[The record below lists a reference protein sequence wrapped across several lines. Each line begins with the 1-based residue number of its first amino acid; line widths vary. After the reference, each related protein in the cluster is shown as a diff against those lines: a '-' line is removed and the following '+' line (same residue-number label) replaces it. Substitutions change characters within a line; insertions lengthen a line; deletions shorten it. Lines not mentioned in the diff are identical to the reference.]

1 MTSLSEVY
9 EDGGRTTSLRQLYL
23 GVGLF
28 VAGVALVVAGI
39 LSAGTGLVTSMGYSL
54 GDARLFGGVFGGVGV
69 PLVML
74 GVMAVLPAS
83 RNTRAAAIVGASIM
97 GLGVAMFAHAYPCQW
112 IGNTCAV
119 ELTDLT
125 LPTAGIYFLG
135 AATTFWCLF
144 VGVANFK
151 TRNDPGGTVTMEVTH
166 KGETKVVEVDK
177 GRLGGLGGMGF
188 LGGTPDGDVETQTN
202 APGKGA
208 GGSGG
213 TSGTGRPST
222 ASDSGRSPRTGA
234 GVGGTAASASDGG
247 ASDTDISSP
256 MDDAGTDTSTG
267 VDTVDDTRSREWV
280 SNREETSTERT
291 SSDDRSRDSSTGN
304 AASRGAIGD
313 SSRSTGSTDRIDTTS
328 TGTGSLPDPD
338 YSTDATTSETGP
350 RASEVED
357 YSPSADSSSSS
368 RRSRDGSDAGA
379 DDDEDVEFIN

>member
-208 GGSGG
+208 GGSD
-213 TSGTGRPST
+213 GTGETGRSRT

-247 ASDTDISSP
+247 ASNPDISSP
-256 MDDAGTDTSTG
+256 LDDAGTDTSSG

>member
-54 GDARLFGGVFGGVGV
+54 GDARLFGGVFGGLGV

-202 APGKGA
+202 APGT
-208 GGSGG
+208 GSGG
-213 TSGTGRPST
+213 
-222 ASDSGRSPRTGA
+222 AAGRSSGSSAQLGRA
-234 GVGGTAASASDGG
+234 AASASDGG

-256 MDDAGTDTSTG
+256 LDGNGSDSRSG
-267 VDTVDDTRSREWV
+267 VDSVDDSRSREWV
-280 SNREETSTERT
+280 SNREGASTGATSRN
-291 SSDDRSRDSSTGN
+291 DRSRESSTGN

-313 SSRSTGSTDRIDTTS
+313 SSRSTETTDTVDTTS

-368 RRSRDGSDAGA
+368 RDGDGRDPSA

>member
-9 EDGGRTTSLRQLYL
+9 EDGGRSTSLRQLYL

-28 VAGVALVVAGI
+28 VSGVALVVAGI
-39 LSAGTGLVTSMGYSL
+39 LTAGTGLVTSMGYSL
-54 GDARLFGGVFGGVGV
+54 GDARLFGGVFGGLGV

-74 GVMAVLPAS
+74 GVMTVLPAS
-83 RNTRAAAIVGASIM
+83 RNTRAAAIVGASVM
-97 GLGVAMFAHAYPCQW
+97 ALGVAMFAHAYPCQW
-112 IGNTCAV
+112 IGNTCSV

-188 LGGTPDGDVETQTN
+188 LGDTPKGDVETQTN
-202 APGKGA
+202 APSNRT
-208 GGSGG
+208 GGSTGSGAQLGG
-213 TSGTGRPST
+213 TT
-222 ASDSGRSPRTGA
+222 
-234 GVGGTAASASDGG
+234 ASASDGG
-247 ASDTDISSP
+247 ASDGDISSP
-256 MDDAGTDTSTG
+256 LDDANAESRSG
-267 VDTVDDTRSREWV
+267 VDSVDDGRSREWV
-280 SNREETSTERT
+280 SNREDTSTGRT
-291 SSDDRSRDSSTGN
+291 GNAASRDTSTGSAAARDTSAGN
-304 AASRGAIGD
+304 AASRGAIGG
-313 SSRSTGSTDRIDTTS
+313 SSGSRSSKRTDTTDTTS
-328 TGTGSLPDPD
+328 TGTGSLPNPD
-338 YSTDATTSETGP
+338 YSADTTTSETGP

-357 YSPSADSSSSS
+357 YSPSAESSSD
-368 RRSRDGSDAGA
+368 RDQKRTDGTSA